1 MALSSAL
8 FTGLTGLNVH
18 SAKLDVIGNN
28 VANVNTTAFKS
39 SRMLFE
45 SLFSQTLGFGTS
57 PSEIRGGSNPKQI
70 GNGVGI
76 AGLQRDF
83 SAAGFN
89 GTGDLR
95 DLAIDG
101 NGFFLVQRGNSTF
114 YTRAGSFRQ
123 DSDDNLATVSGEKL
137 LGYAVDDEYN
147 ILTGQLV
154 PINIPVGKRS
164 IAEET
169 NSIALVGNL
178 NKDGDL
184 PTQGSIIDILG
195 TATAG
200 LMTTGGG
207 FIGAGTL
214 LTGVEDP
221 ALPGSGTAAFAAGQT
236 IRLNGTNGASRGGS
250 DLPDADLTITASTT
264 VQDFMDFLAD
274 NLGIQSTG
282 AANPDGNT
290 PGITVD
296 NTTGV
301 ITIVGNTG
309 SVNDLIIASGDI
321 ELIDTDGVTSLG
333 ARLVTDKT
341 ASADGESVRTTIV
354 GYDSLGAEVTANIT
368 MVLDSTPDAGPVW
381 RYYIDSE
388 DDMSGAGIALSNG
401 TIQFDTNGQPDP
413 DSSAISL
420 TINRSDTGADPLLS
434 WNLQLL
440 SDKGSTTSLAAS
452 PSSMVGLTID
462 GLPPGTL
469 ESFAADEDGVIF
481 GRFSNGAV
489 KTMGQVVLA
498 NFTNPAGL
506 VDEGGNLF
514 STGPNSGP
522 ASIAPPG
529 ALGTGSLVSGAL
541 EQSNVDLGEEFTNM
555 ILTSTGYSA
564 SSRVI
569 RTADELMQQLLVLG
583 R

>member
-8 FTGLTGLNVH
+8 FTGLTGLNAH

-45 SLFSQTLGFGTS
+45 SLFSQNLGFGTS
-57 PSEIRGGSNPKQI
+57 PSEVRGGVNPKQI

-76 AGLQRDF
+76 AGVQRDF
-83 SAAGFN
+83 SAAGFT

-95 DLAIDG
+95 DMAIDG
-101 NGFFLVQRGNSTF
+101 SGFFLVQRGGVNF
-114 YTRAGSFRQ
+114 YTRAGTFRQ
-123 DSDDNLATVSGEKL
+123 DSDDNLATVTGEKL
-137 LGYAVDDEYN
+137 LGYGVDDEFN
-147 ILTGQLV
+147 ILTGQLA
-154 PINIPVGKRS
+154 PINIPIGKQT
-164 IAEET
+164 IAEAT
-169 NSIALVGNL
+169 RNIALVGNL

-184 PTQGSIIDILG
+184 PTQGSAINILG
-195 TATAG
+195 NATDGLSTTA
-200 LMTTGGG
+200 GG

-221 ALPGSGTAAFAAGQT
+221 ELPGSGTAAFSVGQT
-236 IRLNGTNGASRGGS
+236 ISLRGTNGASRGGT
-250 DLPDADLTITASTT
+250 DLPDAELEITAGTT
-264 VQDFMDFLAD
+264 VQDFMDFLAA
-274 NLGIQSTG
+274 NTGIQNTG
-282 AANPDGNT
+282 TPNPDGST
-290 PGITVD
+290 PGVTVD
-296 NTTGV
+296 PATGI
-301 ITIVGNTG
+301 ITIIGNTG
-309 SVNDLIIASGDI
+309 SVNDLTIAPGDI
-321 ELIDTDGVTSLG
+321 ELLDTDGASLG
-333 ARLVTDKT
+333 APFVTDKT
-341 ASADGESVRTTIV
+341 ASADGESLRTTIV

-368 MVLDSTPDAGPVW
+368 MVLDSTPDTGPEW

-388 DDMSGAGIALSNG
+388 DDAGEGTALG
-401 TIQFDTNGQPDP
+401 TGMMRFDNHGQPDP
-413 DSSAISL
+413 DNSEITL
-420 TINRSDTGADPLLS
+420 TIDRSNTGADPLVNWS
-434 WNLQLL
+434 IQLL
-440 SDKGSTTSLAAS
+440 SDKGNTTSLAAA

-469 ESFAADEDGVIF
+469 ESFAAGEDGVIF

-506 VDEGGNLF
+506 IDEGGGLF
-514 STGPNSGP
+514 TTGPNSGP
-522 ASIAPPG
+522 ASVSSPG
-529 ALGTGSLVSGAL
+529 TLGIGALVSGAL

-569 RTADELMQQLLVLG
+569 RTADELLQQLLVLG

>member
-8 FTGLTGLNVH
+8 FTGLSGLNAH
-18 SAKLDVIGNN
+18 SSMLDVIGNN

-45 SLFSQTLGFGTS
+45 SLFSQNLGFGTS
-57 PSEIRGGSNPKQI
+57 PSEVRGGVNPKQI

-76 AGLQRDF
+76 AGIQRDF
-83 SAAGFN
+83 SAASFN
-89 GTGDLR
+89 NTGDLR
-95 DLAIDG
+95 DMAIDG
-101 NGFFLVQRGNSTF
+101 SGFFLVQSAGSNF
-114 YTRAGSFRQ
+114 YTRAGTFRQ

-137 LGYAVDDEYN
+137 LGYAVDDNFN
-147 ILTGQLV
+147 ILTGQLT
-154 PINIPVGKRS
+154 PISIPVGKQT
-164 IAEET
+164 IAEAT
-169 NSIALVGNL
+169 NTISLVGNL

-184 PTQGSIIDILG
+184 PTQGSTINIMG

-200 LMTTGGG
+200 FSAVGGG
-207 FIGAGTL
+207 FITAATA
-214 LTGVEDP
+214 LTGIEDP
-221 ALPGSGTAAFAAGQT
+221 DLPGSGTPAFAVGQT
-236 IRLNGTNGASRGGS
+236 ISLRGTNGASRGGT
-250 DLPDADLTITASTT
+250 DLPDAELVITAATT
-264 VQDFMDFLAD
+264 VQDYMDFLSD
-274 NLGIQSTG
+274 NIGIQYTG
-282 AANPDGNT
+282 SPNPDGST
-290 PGITVD
+290 PGVTVD
-296 NTTGV
+296 PATGI

-309 SVNDLIIASGDI
+309 SVNDLTIASGDI
-321 ELIDTDGVTSLG
+321 ELLDVDGTSLG
-333 ARLVTDKT
+333 APFVTDKT
-341 ASADGESVRTTIV
+341 ATADGESVRTTIV
-354 GYDSLGAEVTANIT
+354 GYDSLGSEVTANVT

-388 DDMSGAGIALSNG
+388 DDTGVGIALTTG
-401 TIQFDTNGQPDP
+401 TLQFDTNGQPDP
-413 DSSAISL
+413 DNAEISL
-420 TINRSDTGADPLLS
+420 TINRSNTGADPLLS
-434 WNLQLL
+434 WTL
-440 SDKGSTTSLAAS
+440 SLMSDQGNTTSLAEA
-452 PSSMVGLTID
+452 PSSVIGLTVD

-469 ESFAADEDGVIF
+469 ESFAAGQDGVIF

-506 VDEGGNLF
+506 IDEGGNLF

-522 ASIAPPG
+522 ASVAPPG
-529 ALGTGSLVSGAL
+529 TLGTGALVSGAL

-569 RTADELMQQLLVLG
+569 TTADEMLQQLLVLG

>member
-8 FTGLTGLNVH
+8 FTGLSGLNAH

-45 SLFSQTLGFGTS
+45 SLFSQNLGFGTS
-57 PSEIRGGSNPKQI
+57 PSQIRGGVNPKQI
-70 GNGVGI
+70 GNGVSI
-76 AGLQRDF
+76 AGVQRDF
-83 SAAGFN
+83 STSGFT

-95 DLAIDG
+95 DMAIDG
-101 NGFFLVQRGNSTF
+101 SGFFLVQQNGSNF
-114 YTRAGSFRQ
+114 YTRAGAFRQ

-137 LGYAVDDEYN
+137 LGYAVDDEFN

-154 PINIPVGKRS
+154 PINIPVGKQT
-164 IAEET
+164 IAEAT
-169 NSIALVGNL
+169 SNIALVGNL

-184 PTQGSIIDILG
+184 PTQGSIIEILG
-195 TATAG
+195 TATTG
-200 LMTTGGG
+200 LSATGGG
-207 FIGAGTL
+207 FITSTTL
-214 LTGVEDP
+214 LTSVEDP
-221 ALPGSGTAAFAAGQT
+221 DLPGSGTSAFSVGQT
-236 IRLNGTNGASRGGS
+236 IRLRGTNGASRGGT
-250 DLPDADLTITASTT
+250 DLPDAELTIAAGTT
-264 VQDFMDFLAD
+264 VQDFMDFLAS
-274 NLGIQSTG
+274 NIGIQDTG
-282 AANPDGNT
+282 SANPDGNT
-290 PGITVD
+290 PGVTVD
-296 NTTGV
+296 PVTGV
-301 ITIVGNTG
+301 ISVIGNVGD
-309 SVNDLIIASGDI
+309 VNDLIIASGDI
-321 ELIDTDGVTSLG
+321 ELLDTDGTSLG
-333 ARLVTDKT
+333 APFVTDKT

-354 GYDSLGAEVTANIT
+354 GYDSLGAEVTANVT
-368 MVLDSTPDAGPVW
+368 VVLDSTPNAGPVW
-381 RYYIDSE
+381 RYFIDSE
-388 DDMSGAGIALSNG
+388 DDAGSDLALSTG
-401 TIQFDTNGQPDP
+401 LLQFDTNGQPDP
-413 DSSAISL
+413 DNSDIS
-420 TINRSDTGADPLLS
+420 ISIDRSNSGADPLLS
-434 WNLQLL
+434 WSIKLV
-440 SDKGSTTSLAAS
+440 SDQGNTTSLAAA

-469 ESFAADEDGVIF
+469 ESFAAGGDGVIF

-506 VDEGGNLF
+506 IDEGGNLF

-522 ASIAPPG
+522 ASITPPG
-529 ALGTGSLVSGAL
+529 TLGTGTLVSGAL
-541 EQSNVDLGEEFTNM
+541 EQSNVDLGEEFTQM